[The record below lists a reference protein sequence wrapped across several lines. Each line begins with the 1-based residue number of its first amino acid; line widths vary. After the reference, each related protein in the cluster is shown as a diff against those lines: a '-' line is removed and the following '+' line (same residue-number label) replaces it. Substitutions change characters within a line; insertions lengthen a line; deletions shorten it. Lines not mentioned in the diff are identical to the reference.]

1 MIKKNSKIFIAG
13 HNGMIGSAILK
24 KLISQGYKKLY
35 FKSKASLD
43 LRNQSKVKN
52 YLKKIKPDA
61 VILAAAIVGGIHAN
75 NLRKGE
81 FIYDN
86 IIIQSNVIHSSYL
99 AGVKN
104 LIFLGSNCAYPKFSK
119 QPIKE
124 KYLLSGYL
132 DKTNEAYAIA
142 KIAGINLCQSY
153 NMQYQLNY
161 KILMPCNSYGLGDNY
176 DPKESHFLP
185 SLIKKISDAINQNKK
200 TIHMWGDGKA
210 RRELIY
216 SADVADAVL
225 FFLKKKTKETVINI
239 GTGIDRSINEYAKI
253 IMKHFGVKLKIIHQ
267 KNKLIGTPSKLL
279 DVSLAKKYGWK
290 YKTSLKKGLTVAIED
305 YLKRFSYK

>member
-24 KLISQGYKKLY
+24 KLISQGYKNLY

-61 VILAAAIVGGIHAN
+61 VILAAAKVGGIEAN
-75 NLRKGE
+75 NSRKGE

-86 IIIQSNVIHSSYL
+86 ITIQNNVIHSSYL

-104 LIFLGSNCAYPKFSK
+104 LIFLGSSCVYPKFSK

-132 DKTNEAYAIA
+132 EKTNEPYAIA

-153 NMQYQLNY
+153 NSQYNLNY
-161 KILMPCNSYGLGDNY
+161 KSLMPCNAYGKGDNY
-176 DPKESHFLP
+176 DPKESHFFP
-185 SLIKKISDAINQNKK
+185 SLIKKINDSINQKK
-200 TIHMWGDGKA
+200 KSINMWGDGKA
-210 RRELIY
+210 KREVIY
-216 SADVADAVL
+216 ADDVADASI
-225 FFLKKKTKETVINI
+225 FFLKKK
-239 GTGIDRSINEYAKI
+239 
-253 IMKHFGVKLKIIHQ
+253 
-267 KNKLIGTPSKLL
+267 NKR
-279 DVSLAKKYGWK
+279 YNNQYW
-290 YKTSLKKGLTVAIED
+290 YR
-305 YLKRFSYK
+305 Y